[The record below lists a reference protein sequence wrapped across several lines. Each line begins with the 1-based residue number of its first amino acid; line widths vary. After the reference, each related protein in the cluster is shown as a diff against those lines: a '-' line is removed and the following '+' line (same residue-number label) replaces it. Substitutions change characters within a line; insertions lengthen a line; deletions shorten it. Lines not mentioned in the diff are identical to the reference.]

1 MQTGPIQLHGMS
13 TPNVVKVV
21 LMLEELGL
29 TYDFNRIDVFKGD
42 QHTAGFRT
50 LNPNGKVPA
59 LVDPD
64 GPDGGPITVFESG
77 AILIYLAEK
86 SGRFLPQ
93 AGADRYAVMQW
104 LMFQMAGVGPMFGQ
118 AIHFQFTREA
128 QGDAYGRRRYVIEMQ
143 RLIEVLE
150 RRLSASPYLAGAD
163 YSIADM
169 AVHPW
174 LDTLAAFFRE
184 DLDRPA
190 ISRWRETISARPA
203 MAALNARM
211 AEFRQQ
217 DGASMKTTTPE
228 QRDIYYG
235 RTAHTVP

>member
-1 MQTGPIQLHGMS
+1 MQTGPLQLYGMS

-29 TYDFNRIDVFKGD
+29 SYDIHRIDVFTGD
-42 QHTAGFRT
+42 QHTAGFRA

-64 GPDGGPITVFESG
+64 GPDGGPITLFESG
-77 AILIYLAEK
+77 AILFYLAEK
-86 SGRFLPQ
+86 SGRFLPA

-118 AIHFQFTREA
+118 AIHFQFTPEA
-128 QGDAYGRRRYVIEMQ
+128 QGDGYGRRRYVIEMQ
-143 RLIEVLE
+143 RLIAVLE

-169 AVHPW
+169 AVFPW
-174 LDTLAAFFRE
+174 LDTLQAFFR
-184 DLDRPA
+184 DDVDRPA
-190 ISRWRETISARPA
+190 LNRWRETIRARPA
-203 MAALNARM
+203 VAGVDVRM
-211 AEFRQQ
+211 AEVRQQ
-217 DGASMKTTTPE
+217 DRASMKTTTPE
-228 QRDIYYG
+228 QRDVYYG
-235 RTAHTVP
+235 RTPHKVP